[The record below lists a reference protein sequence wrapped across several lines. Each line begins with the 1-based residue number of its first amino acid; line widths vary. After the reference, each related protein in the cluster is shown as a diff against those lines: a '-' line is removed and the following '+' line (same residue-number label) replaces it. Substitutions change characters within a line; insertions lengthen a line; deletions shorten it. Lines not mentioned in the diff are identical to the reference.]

1 MRLRRGLISEIAK
14 SESSIMFSK
23 ERGQKNRMGKLEV
36 LCLDEVIRGVGEW
49 EGLKASAV
57 PLGY

>member
-1 MRLRRGLISEIAK
+1 
-14 SESSIMFSK
+14 MFSK